1 MRGDLAGQAVPG
13 RATVATITEVTAV
26 VPVAASEHRVA
37 ALLLGQLRAGL
48 DGQEVDALVQAVGQL
63 FGIRRFPLDRLLRQQ
78 VVPAEGAQAD
88 GAVLA
93 VGDRGLRHRQR
104 VEVDHV
110 VEHAHLDRDQ
120 ALQHVGCRPRSRPRG
135 GW

>member
-104 VEVDHV
+104 VEPAGHP
-110 VEHAHLDRDQ
+110 AH
-120 ALQHVGCRPRSRPRG
+120 
-135 GW
+135 